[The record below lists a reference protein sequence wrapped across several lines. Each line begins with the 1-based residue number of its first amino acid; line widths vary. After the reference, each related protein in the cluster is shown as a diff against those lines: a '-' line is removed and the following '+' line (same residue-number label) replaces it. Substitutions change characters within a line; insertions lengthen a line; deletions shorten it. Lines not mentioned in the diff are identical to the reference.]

1 VRSQTRSSYHLSE
14 AARSSLFFC
23 SESRSSPL
31 IYNRAIRPRS
41 RPYPGPVDHLLLRHL
56 SAKVAA
62 EAGAAGPLT
71 FSIQV
76 RLHALGVFA
85 PNHSVPLNLSHP
97 ASPSS
102 RHHPRGPAKVSMTFT
117 LGTRFGGLG
126 RFQAAHIHQY
136 IYVCI
141 HADCPPLGHQP
152 LCLFLGKKYYLSPI
166 HHNCT
171 TPGTFCYEPG
181 CYCQNGS
188 WALCEYSAQL
198 CLSHL

>member
-1 VRSQTRSSYHLSE
+1 MP
-14 AARSSLFFC
+14 SLRGCAVKLAFFQ
-23 SESRSSPL
+23 ESRSSPL
-31 IYNRAIRPRS
+31 ICNRTFGSRS
-41 RPYPGPVDHLLLRHL
+41 RQFPGPVDHLLLRHL

-76 RLHALGVFA
+76 RLQSLGVFA
-85 PNHSVPLNLSHP
+85 PNHSVPLTLSHP

-102 RHHPRGPAKVSMTFT
+102 RHLPRGPAKVSMTFT

-126 RFQAAHIHQY
+126 RFQAAYKHQY
-136 IYVCI
+136 INVCI

-152 LCLFLGKKYYLSPI
+152 LCLFLGKKNHLSPI

-171 TPGTFCYEPG
+171 TPGTFCYETG
-181 CYCQNGS
+181 CHCQNGS
-188 WALCEYSAQL
+188 GALCEYSAQL